1 MNKEII
7 IIVAHDEN
15 RLIGSNG
22 KLPWHIREDLQLFKK
37 NTVGNT
43 VIMGRNTW
51 ESINCKPLPNRQ
63 NIIISTTITGE
74 NVYSSLEDAINN
86 CSNEKIFII
95 GGAKLYEY
103 ALKNNL
109 INKILLSKIKGSYS
123 GDVYFPELNKE
134 WNFNLIE
141 SFEQF
146 DFMEGIKSL

>member
-7 IIVAHDEN
+7 IIVAFDEN
-15 RLIGSNG
+15 RLIGANG
-22 KLPWHIREDLQLFKK
+22 KLPWHIKEDLQLFKK
-37 NTVGNT
+37 NTVGHA

-51 ESINCKPLPNRQ
+51 ESIGCKSLPNRQ
-63 NIIISTTITGE
+63 NIIISATIDGE
-74 NVYSSLEDAINN
+74 NVYSSLEEAIDN
-86 CSNEKIFII
+86 CNNEKIFII

-123 GDVYFPELNKE
+123 CDVYFPELDKD
-134 WNFNLIE
+134 WNFNLVE

-146 DFMEGIKSL
+146 DFMEGVKSL